1 MQLLCL
7 HATGNVQRF
16 GQKIGVCG
24 GSLFHFTALYF
35 SVRCRNFFNRLKLV
49 LIRNTEHWADYILFS
64 AP

>member
-1 MQLLCL
+1 MQFLCL

-16 GQKIGVCG
+16 GQKISVCG

-35 SVRCRNFFNRLKLV
+35 SVRRRNFFYRLEFV
-49 LIRNTEHWADYILFS
+49 LIRNPEHWADYILFS